1 MSIRGGASMAIE
13 RARSIGCTA
22 MQVFVKNNMQ
32 WFARPLTR
40 EEIRAFL
47 NHVQRGELLSVFG
60 HANYLINLAATNPQ
74 FHANSIRALAEE
86 LVRADQLELP
96 FLVLHPG
103 AHLGAGEEAGLKKIA
118 DSVDEVFRKIP
129 KVKTKIALEI
139 TAGQGSC
146 IGHRF
151 EHLAHII
158 ANVREPERLR
168 VCLDTAHLF
177 AAGYDISSE
186 SGVKKTF
193 HEFDRVIG
201 RDRLVAIHVNDSK
214 TGRGSRVDRHEHIG
228 KGRIGLDAFRF
239 IMQSPR
245 FRKIPKVLET
255 PKGKDLA
262 EDVINLKTLRRLANQ
277 RLGQGVILS
286 GAKWSRRIPQAL
298 AESNSPG
305 SLDFARDDGAELFD
319 QPDRERIPIELSFAG
334 LNRCDDDQHGVRHPE
349 RYQDWNSDQE
359 DAENRGDRVVNQH
372 RDLEIER
379 FLSVRVDLR
388 GVAAFYQP
396 DSKRAENVTQKVKE
410 QSEQCA
416 GVAQDAP
423 RSNVRGSG
431 WSRRRL

>member
-1 MSIRGGASMAIE
+1 VKKKETARQRNGETATSPIRPFADSRIHRTLLGAHMSIRGGASMAIE

-22 MQVFVKNNMQ
+22 TQVFVKNNMQ
-32 WFARPLTR
+32 WFARPLTPG
-40 EEIRAFL
+40 EIRAFL
-47 NHVQRGELLSVFG
+47 NHVQRDELLSVFG

-74 FHANSIRALAEE
+74 FHSNSIRALAEE

-118 DSVDEVFRKIP
+118 DSVDEVFRTIP

-151 EHLAHII
+151 QHLAHII

-177 AAGYDISSE
+177 AAGYDIGNE
-186 SGVKKTF
+186 SGVRKTF

-239 IMQSPR
+239 IMKSPR

-262 EDVINLKTLRRLANQ
+262 EDVANLKTLRRLANQ
-277 RLGQGVILS
+277 R
-286 GAKWSRRIPQAL
+286 
-298 AESNSPG
+298 
-305 SLDFARDDGAELFD
+305 
-319 QPDRERIPIELSFAG
+319 
-334 LNRCDDDQHGVRHPE
+334 
-349 RYQDWNSDQE
+349 
-359 DAENRGDRVVNQH
+359 
-372 RDLEIER
+372 
-379 FLSVRVDLR
+379 
-388 GVAAFYQP
+388 
-396 DSKRAENVTQKVKE
+396 
-410 QSEQCA
+410 
-416 GVAQDAP
+416 
-423 RSNVRGSG
+423 
-431 WSRRRL
+431 